1 LGKAVRTTFLLDW
14 IIDDSMRRAVH
25 KCTNKIERHHR
36 FAKHLAFGEHGLLRS
51 NDPDDQEK
59 AIVYNE
65 LVANAVVLQTVV
77 DQTQAIHALS
87 AEGVAIRHDDLA
99 SLSPYGTGNLK
110 RFGNFPTDLSPEPM
124 PVDMGLPL

>member
-1 LGKAVRTTFLLDW
+1 
-14 IIDDSMRRAVH
+14 MRRAVH
-25 KCTNKIERHHR
+25 KCTTKIERHHR

-87 AEGVAIRHDDLA
+87 AEVWRSAMTIWR
-99 SLSPYGTGNLK
+99 S
-110 RFGNFPTDLSPEPM
+110 
-124 PVDMGLPL
+124 